1 LARKYEKY
9 VKEITYVKYPGVKPS
24 EKPFREM
31 LLFDANEMNFF
42 PFHFEVF
49 IIRKDGVR
57 DGVSDVTELPADVA
71 EFHLKR
77 ISSGLPAEPK
87 SESMGYIWRTK
98 NGKYVFRGWPMYHT
112 ADEIFLFF
120 GTDPDNPTDLGGEV
134 EFWLGLGEDAEKYII
149 TKPSCIYVP
158 AGLVHAPIVW
168 RNVRR
173 PFIEIICTTI
183 PRLHEHQVPLLPPDY
198 KPPKKSH

>member
-1 LARKYEKY
+1 MKRKYERY
-9 VKEITYVKYPGVKPS
+9 ISEIKHMSYPAKAG
-24 EKPFREM
+24 EKPFREF
-31 LLFDANEMNFF
+31 LVVDSNDI
-42 PFHFEVF
+42 PSITHHFEVF

-57 DGVSDVTELPADVA
+57 DGISDVA
-71 EFHLKR
+71 EIPPEAAKVQMKR
-77 ISSGLPAEPK
+77 LHSGLPDQPPG
-87 SESMGYIWRTK
+87 MVWPPLWQTK
-98 NGKYVFRGWPMYHT
+98 EGKFIFRGWPMYHT

-158 AGLVHAPIVW
+158 AGLVHAPIVF

-173 PFIEIICTTI
+173 PFIEVICYTK
-183 PRLHEHQVPLLPPDY
+183 PVLDEHGVPVVPPDY
-198 KPPKKSH
+198 KPPKK